1 MSNQALVLFSGYNER
16 AIIAF
21 CRWARFSK
29 VSYHIIAKDQ
39 SDSIF
44 LTEYKNKVVFTR
56 TDQHLKAEQI
66 SSYCSKVLHRYG
78 YQKIIILPSTEFL
91 NRFLLKNRTII
102 ESESCVIPLVDE
114 NLYRTISDKSSFVSL
129 CKHYKLSV
137 PEQFETVP
145 STPPF
150 VAKPSKYLSSSGQ
163 QLVPKLIQ
171 TRVELDKFKKE
182 NSADYFYQE
191 FVTGK
196 SIYLLAYL
204 SAKNTIL
211 YSQENLMQQA
221 NGGSVIL
228 AKQSNF
234 HNSNEARA
242 YVDML
247 RSEKY
252 LGIIMIEIRFN
263 ESTKKYYM
271 IEANPR
277 VWGPLQL
284 LVDNDSGI
292 LETML
297 KDYGFSIKEGK
308 STDKKDAYFYYWS
321 GGISSKDTPITY
333 HQYSPVEFLADFPRI
348 KNHDVFSRKDTISLF
363 LKELGSCNE

>member
-1 MSNQALVLFSGYNER
+1 MSNQALILFSGYNER

-21 CRWARFSK
+21 CRWAKFNR
-29 VSYHIIAKDQ
+29 VNYHIIAKDQ

-44 LTEYKNKVVFTR
+44 FTEYKDKVTFTR

-66 SSYCSKVLHRYG
+66 CSYCSKILHHYG
-78 YQKIIILPSTEFL
+78 YQKVIILPSTEFL
-91 NRFLLKNRTII
+91 NRFLLKYRDLI
-102 ESESCVIPLVDE
+102 ESESCVIPLVNE
-114 NLYRTISDKSSFVSL
+114 GLYSAISDKSSFVSM
-129 CKHYKLSV
+129 CKYYKLNV
-137 PEQFETVP
+137 PEQFDMVP

-150 VAKPSKYLSSSGQ
+150 VAKPYKYLSSSGQ

-171 TRVELDKFKKE
+171 TRCELDKFKEE
-182 NSADYFYQE
+182 NSADYFYQK

-204 SAKNTIL
+204 GAKTTIL
-211 YSQENLMQQA
+211 FSQENLIQQA

-228 AKQSNF
+228 AKKSNF
-234 HNSNEARA
+234 HKSNEAKV

-247 RSEKY
+247 RAEKY
-252 LGIIMIEIRFN
+252 LGIIMIEIRVD
-263 ESTKKYYM
+263 ESTNKYYM

-284 LVDNDSGI
+284 LVDTNSEI

-308 STDKKDAYFYYWS
+308 PTDQNGLYYYWS
-321 GGISSKDTPITY
+321 GGISSKAQPITY
-333 HQYSPVEFLADFPRI
+333 HQYSPVEFLADFPCI
-348 KNHDVFSRKDTISLF
+348 KGHDIFSRKDTIDLF
-363 LKELGSCNE
+363 LKELESGNE